1 MNIHEH
7 QAKELLSRYGLPVPQ
22 GTLADTAEAAEA
34 AARSLGGASW
44 VIKAQV
50 RAGARGK
57 AGGVKRADSTEAAG
71 TAAAELL
78 GRRLVTSQTGPGGG
92 LVRHVLVEQGIEVE
106 REFYLA
112 VLVDRSIGKVALL
125 GSAEGGVDIE
135 DIAARAPEQIFK
147 AVVDPVDGL
156 QRDEAAR
163 LAGGL
168 GLEGDQ
174 QEAAVD
180 LMIAISRAFLE
191 TDAGL
196 IEINPLAAAKDGSLW
211 ALDVK
216 MSFDDNALFRHPEIE
231 ALRDADEVDPS
242 ELEAKRFE
250 LNYVKLDGDIGVMV
264 NGAGLAL
271 ATLDIL
277 EEHGGK
283 AADFMDVRP
292 VASREQIATGFDML
306 LANPKVKAIL
316 VNVYGGGILRCD
328 TVAEGVA
335 AACRASGL
343 GVPLVVRAAGTNM
356 EMFQKILMSQGIS
369 ATFTKGLAEAAAKV
383 VAAAERG
390 SA

>member
-1 MNIHEH
+1 MNIHEF
-7 QAKELLSRYGLPVPQ
+7 QAKQLLTSYGVRVPE
-22 GTLADTAEAAEA
+22 GSLADSAEAAEA
-34 AARSLGGASW
+34 AARDLGGPSW
-44 VIKAQV
+44 VVKAQV
-50 RAGARGK
+50 QAGARGK
-57 AGGVKRADSTEAAG
+57 AGGVKLAESPEAAG
-71 TAAAELL
+71 AVAAELL

-92 LVRHVLVEQGIEVE
+92 LVRRVLVEQSIDVE
-106 REFYLA
+106 REYYIA
-112 VLVDRSIGKVALL
+112 VLVDRSIGKVALMA
-125 GSAEGGVDIE
+125 SAEGGVDIE
-135 DIAARAPEQIFK
+135 DIAARAPERIFK
-147 AVVDPVDGL
+147 AVLDPVDGL
-156 QRDEAAR
+156 NRDEAAR
-163 LAGGL
+163 LAAGL
-168 GLEGDQ
+168 GMEGELR
-174 QEAAVD
+174 EAAVD
-180 LMIAISRAFLE
+180 LMMGISRAFLE

-196 IEINPLAAAKDGSLW
+196 IEINPLAAAKDGSLR

-250 LNYVKLDGDIGVMV
+250 LNYVKLEGDIGVMV

-277 EEHGGK
+277 EEHGGA

-292 VASREQIATGFDML
+292 VADREQIATGFDML

-316 VNVYGGGILRCD
+316 VNIYGGGILRCD

-335 AACRASGL
+335 AACRKTGL

-356 EMFQKILMSQGIS
+356 EMFQKILAGQGVS
-369 ATFTKGLAEAAAKV
+369 ATFVKGMAEAAAQV
-383 VAAAERG
+383 VAAAKRE